1 MQRIE
6 KDLSEQTESWKIF
19 EEFREELKKQSDE
32 DWLSFRSKLY
42 LFQEFF
48 LAWSEKLKSR
58 TKEAV
63 SRFLTSQ
70 IELYKRAW
78 PLLKLSTGEGFEK
91 EHWKS
96 LFHYMK
102 LGKEVTMENLKF
114 NHFIESIAYVIASA
128 DQIKELQARSQG
140 EVTIRE
146 AIQELRVWCDEAT
159 FSLFEHV
166 QNDRVTPLIK
176 DWKELLTQ
184 VSDNQSLLSSLKESR
199 YFSRFSD
206 QVVQFE
212 TKLSSLDE
220 YLSRLAI
227 IQRKWVY
234 LEPIFGRG
242 SLPQEQSRFKRID
255 DEYRNI
261 MLGVGMDPKVI
272 SLCNIQALKDTLDM
286 LIDQLDRCQKAL
298 NDFLEEKRSKFPRFY
313 FIGDDDLLEILGQA
327 KNPTVIQTH
336 LKKLFSGIY
345 RVEFGDNNSKIVAF
359 LSSAAERV
367 QLHNSIKI
375 VDDVEV

>member
-114 NHFIESIAYVIASA
+114 NHFIESIAYVFASA
-128 DQIKELQARSQG
+128 DQIKELQA
-140 EVTIRE
+140 
-146 AIQELRVWCDEAT
+146 
-159 FSLFEHV
+159 
-166 QNDRVTPLIK
+166 
-176 DWKELLTQ
+176 
-184 VSDNQSLLSSLKESR
+184 
-199 YFSRFSD
+199 
-206 QVVQFE
+206 
-212 TKLSSLDE
+212 
-220 YLSRLAI
+220 
-227 IQRKWVY
+227 
-234 LEPIFGRG
+234 
-242 SLPQEQSRFKRID
+242 
-255 DEYRNI
+255 
-261 MLGVGMDPKVI
+261 
-272 SLCNIQALKDTLDM
+272 
-286 LIDQLDRCQKAL
+286 
-298 NDFLEEKRSKFPRFY
+298 
-313 FIGDDDLLEILGQA
+313 
-327 KNPTVIQTH
+327 
-336 LKKLFSGIY
+336 
-345 RVEFGDNNSKIVAF
+345 
-359 LSSAAERV
+359 
-367 QLHNSIKI
+367 
-375 VDDVEV
+375 